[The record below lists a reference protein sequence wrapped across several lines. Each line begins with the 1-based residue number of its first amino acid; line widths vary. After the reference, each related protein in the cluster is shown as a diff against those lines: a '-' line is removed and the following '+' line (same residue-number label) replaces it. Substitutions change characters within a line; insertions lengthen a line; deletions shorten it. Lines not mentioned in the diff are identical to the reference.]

1 MKPFYN
7 GSGAGVASPSGAAET
22 VGAAAAPLGGA
33 KHGNVTVF

>member
-22 VGAAAAPLGGA
+22 VGAAAPLGGA